1 MEETIIRPIA
11 RYYGDLGE
19 KFGVPR
25 QAGVVEELEGRVVFE
40 PAYRDPEA
48 LRGIEGFDRLWL
60 IWQFS
65 ENLRKEG
72 AWSPT
77 VRPPRLGGNTRMG
90 VFATRSPF
98 RPNALGLSCVRL
110 LGIEQDREKG
120 TVLRIGGADLMS
132 GTPIFDIKPYIPY
145 ADAHPEARSG
155 FAPDPGAKLT
165 VDFPAKLEAL
175 VPAEKRAALR
185 GILANDPRPR
195 YQKDPERVYGLNFAG
210 QNVKFTVDGD
220 RLTVREVEKREE

>member
-40 PAYRDPEA
+40 PRYRDPEA
-48 LRGIEGFDRLWL
+48 LRGMEGFDRLWL

-65 ENLRKEG
+65 ENLRAGED
-72 AWSPT
+72 WSPT

-110 LGIEQDREKG
+110 LGIEQDRERG
-120 TVLRIGGADLMS
+120 TVLRVGGADLMS

-155 FAPDPGAKLT
+155 FAPDAGETLT
-165 VDFPAKLEAL
+165 VDFPPALEAL

-185 GILANDPRPR
+185 GVLQNDPRPR
-195 YQKDPERVYGLNFAG
+195 YQRDPERVYGLQFAG
-210 QNVKFTVDGD
+210 QNIKFTVDGD
-220 RLTVREVEKREE
+220 RLTVREVES

>member
-72 AWSPT
+72 DWSPT

-155 FAPDPGAKLT
+155 FAPDAGKTLT
-165 VDFPAKLEAL
+165 VDFPPALEAL
-175 VPAEKRAALR
+175 VPAEKRPALR
-185 GILANDPRPR
+185 GVLANDPRPR
-195 YQKDPERVYGLNFAG
+195 YQNDPERVYGLQFAG

-220 RLTVREVEKREE
+220 RLTVKDVGP

>member
-110 LGIEQDREKG
+110 LGIEQDRGKG

-155 FAPDPGAKLT
+155 FAPDAGAKLT
-165 VDFPAKLEAL
+165 VDFPADLESL
-175 VPAEKRAALR
+175 VPAEKRLALR
-185 GILANDPRPR
+185 GVLANDPRPR
-195 YQKDPERVYGLNFAG
+195 YQNDPERVYGLNFAG
-210 QNVKFTVDGD
+210 QNVKFTVDGQ
-220 RLTVREVEKREE
+220 RLTVREVES

>member
-25 QAGVVEELEGRVVFE
+25 QAGVVDTLEGTVVFE

-48 LRGIEGFDRLWL
+48 LRGLEGFDRLWL

-65 ENLRKEG
+65 ENLRKPED
-72 AWSPT
+72 WSPT
-77 VRPPRLGGNTRMG
+77 VRPPRLGGNTRVG

-98 RPNALGLSCVRL
+98 RPNALGLSCVKL
-110 LGIEQDREKG
+110 LGIEQDGEKG
-120 TVLRIGGADLMS
+120 TVLRIGGADLMN
-132 GTPIFDIKPYIPY
+132 GTPIFDIKPYLPY
-145 ADAHPEARSG
+145 ADAHPEASSG
-155 FAPDPGAKLT
+155 FAPDAGRTLT
-165 VDFPAKLEAL
+165 VDFPSELEAL
-175 VPAEKRAALR
+175 VPPEKRQALR
-185 GILANDPRPR
+185 GVLANDPRPR
-195 YQKDPERVYGLNFAG
+195 YQNDPERVYGLQFAG

-220 RLTVREVEKREE
+220 RLTVKDVGKREE